1 MDILAI
7 LAALG
12 IEVPQEKQ
20 EALKTAFTNELGKVT
35 AKLETERDTL
45 KDNLKTARDTLKTFE
60 GVDVD
65 KLNGKITQLTSDLAA
80 KDTEYQAKIADM
92 EFNSVLDTA
101 ISGSK
106 ARNSKTVKAL
116 LDLEALKAS
125 KNQSEDIKAAI
136 EKVKAENDFLFESS
150 EPIKNPVAPTGV
162 PDQGGKKMTLLEA
175 MKYKNEHPDAD
186 VNTLI

>member
-7 LAALG
+7 LAAQE

-20 EALKTAFTNELGKVT
+20 EGLKTAFNEQLSKVT
-35 AKLETERDTL
+35 SKLETERDTL
-45 KDNLKTARDTLKTFE
+45 KDNLKTAQDTLKTFE
-60 GVDVD
+60 DVDVNE
-65 KLNGKITQLTSDLAA
+65 LNGKIAALTADLAK
-80 KDTEYQAKIADM
+80 KDSDYQAKIADM

-116 LDLEALKAS
+116 LDIETLKAS
-125 KNQSEDIKAAI
+125 KNQAEDIKSAI
-136 EKVKAENDFLFESS
+136 EAIKAENDFLFESS
-150 EPIKNPVAPTGV
+150 EPIKNPVAPTGI
-162 PDQGGKKMTLLEA
+162 PDPSEKKMTLAEA

>member
-1 MDILAI
+1 MDILKLLSAQ
-7 LAALG
+7 G

-20 EALKTAFTNELGKVT
+20 EGLKTAFTNELGKET
-35 AKLETERDTL
+35 AKLETE
-45 KDNLKTARDTLKTFE
+45 
-60 GVDVD
+60 
-65 KLNGKITQLTSDLAA
+65 LNGKIAALTADLAK
-80 KDTEYQAKIADM
+80 KDSDYQAKIADM

-136 EKVKAENDFLFESS
+136 EKIKAENDFLFESS

-162 PDQGGKKMTLLEA
+162 PNPSGKKMTLSEA

>member
-1 MDILAI
+1 MDILKL
-7 LAALG
+7 LAAQG

-20 EALKTAFTNELGKVT
+20 EGLKTAFTNELGKVT

-45 KDNLKTARDTLKTFE
+45 RTNLKTAEDTLKTFE
-60 GVDVD
+60 GVDVNE
-65 KLNGKITQLTSDLAA
+65 LNGKIAALTADLAK
-80 KDTEYQAKIADM
+80 KDSDYQAKIADM

-116 LDLEALKAS
+116 LDLEVLKAS

-150 EPIKNPVAPTGV
+150 EPIKNPVAPTGIPN
-162 PDQGGKKMTLLEA
+162 PDGKKMTLSEA

>member
-7 LAALG
+7 LAAQG
-12 IEVPQEKQ
+12 IDVPQDKQ
-20 EALKTAFTNELGKVT
+20 EGLKTAFKAELGKVT

-45 KDNLKTARDTLKTFE
+45 EENLKTAQDTLKTFE
-60 GVDVD
+60 GVDV
-65 KLNGKITQLTSDLAA
+65 KELQGKVTQLTADLAA
-80 KDTEYQAKIADM
+80 KDTAYQAKIADM

-106 ARNSKTVKAL
+106 AKNAKTVKAL

-125 KNQSEDIKAAI
+125 KNQSEDIKSAI
-136 EKVKAENDFLFESS
+136 EAVKAENDFLFESN

-162 PDQGGKKMTLLEA
+162 PDPSGKKMTLSEA

>member
-1 MDILAI
+1 MDILKL
-7 LAALG
+7 LAAQG

-20 EALKTAFTNELGKVT
+20 EGLKTSFTDELCKVT

-45 KDNLKTARDTLKTFE
+45 KESLKTAQDTLKTFE
-60 GVDVD
+60 GVDVNE
-65 KLNGKITQLTSDLAA
+65 LNGKITQLTSDLAA

-101 ISGSK
+101 VSRSK

-162 PDQGGKKMTLLEA
+162 PGQSEKKMTLLEA

>member
-7 LAALG
+7 LSAQG

-20 EALKTAFTNELGKVT
+20 EGLKTAFTNELGKET
-35 AKLETERDTL
+35 AKLETE
-45 KDNLKTARDTLKTFE
+45 
-60 GVDVD
+60 
-65 KLNGKITQLTSDLAA
+65 LNGKIAALTADLAK
-80 KDTEYQAKIADM
+80 KDSDYQAKIADM

-136 EKVKAENDFLFESS
+136 EKIKAENDFLFESS

-162 PDQGGKKMTLLEA
+162 PNPSGKKMTLSEA